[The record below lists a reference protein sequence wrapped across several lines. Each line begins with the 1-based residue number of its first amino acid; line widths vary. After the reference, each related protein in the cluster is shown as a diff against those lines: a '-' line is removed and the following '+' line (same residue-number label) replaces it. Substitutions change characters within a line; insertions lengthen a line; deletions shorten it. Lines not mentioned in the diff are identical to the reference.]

1 MEKTLK
7 KASVKELK
15 RTLGGLTAAEYALIT
30 TQFSDGITLEIA
42 FQQLATGDVVGDKI
56 LFGALTALF
65 AQL

>member
-1 MEKTLK
+1 MERALK

-15 RTLGGLTAAEYALIT
+15 RTLGGLTAAEYALLDA
-30 TQFSDGITLEIA
+30 QLGDGISMA
-42 FQQLATGDVVGDKI
+42 VVFKQLATGDVVGDKI